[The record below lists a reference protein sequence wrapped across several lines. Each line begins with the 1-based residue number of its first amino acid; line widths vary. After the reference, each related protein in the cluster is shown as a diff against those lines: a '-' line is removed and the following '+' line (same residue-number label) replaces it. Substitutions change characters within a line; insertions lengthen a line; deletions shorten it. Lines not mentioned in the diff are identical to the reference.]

1 MEQVIMGA
9 VVLAVVLV
17 VKRKE
22 AFSLRWQ
29 PDQSTWVAIG
39 TGTLAFLLSVSLL
52 LLEPGSIAGRIVLYG
67 GVWAMCGVAIPWGYV
82 LLVERDTIAG
92 LGLRKE
98 KWLQSL
104 LIGLGLAAFFSL
116 VILFEVDFAALDWNQ
131 VGRSA
136 VVLIGAGG
144 LFELFLYYGFIHLRL
159 EKAFGPLPAILLT
172 AVIYVLWHT
181 GTQLPMEADPWLGA
195 LKLLGVGLMYQAV
208 FSLTYNL
215 VIIWPFFL
223 GVGVMIDFM
232 VNIGE
237 LERISAAFPWAVGT
251 IIVMVLTIL
260 GIGLIAKRG
269 RDFRESGKSGGEV
282 G

>member
-1 MEQVIMGA
+1 MEQIIMGA
-9 VVLAVVLV
+9 IVLAVVLV

-29 PDQSTWVAIG
+29 PDQGTWVAIG
-39 TGTLAFLLSVSLL
+39 TGLLAFALSASLL
-52 LLEPGSIAGRIVLYG
+52 LLEPGSIAYRIVLYG
-67 GVWAMCGVAIPWGYV
+67 GIWVLCGVAVPWGYV

-98 KWLQSL
+98 KWLRSL
-104 LIGLGLAAFFSL
+104 LTGIGVAAFLSL
-116 VILFEVDFAALDWNQ
+116 VIIFEVDFAALDWGQ
-131 VGRSA
+131 FGRSA

-144 LFELFLYYGFIHLRL
+144 LFELFLYYGFIHLHL
-159 EKAFGPLPAILLT
+159 EKAFGTLPAILLT
-172 AVIYVLWHT
+172 AIIYVLWHT
-181 GTQLPMEADPWLGA
+181 GTQLPMESDPWMGA
-195 LKLLGVGLMYQAV
+195 LKLLGVGVMYQAV

-215 VIIWPFFL
+215 LIIWPFFL

-251 IIVMVLTIL
+251 IIAMALTVL
-260 GIGLIAKRG
+260 GIGLIAKK
-269 RDFRESGKSGGEV
+269 RDKID
-282 G
+282 

>member
-1 MEQVIMGA
+1 MEQIIMG
-9 VVLAVVLV
+9 VIVLAVVLV

-29 PDQSTWVAIG
+29 PDQSTWIAVG
-39 TGTLAFLLSVSLL
+39 TGILAFILSTSLL
-52 LLEPGSIAGRIVLYG
+52 TLEPGSVASRIVLYG
-67 GVWAMCGVAIPWGYV
+67 GIWTLCGVAIPWGYV

-98 KWLQSL
+98 KWLRSL
-104 LIGLGLAAFFSL
+104 LIGIGVAAFFSL
-116 VILFEVDFAALDWNQ
+116 VIIFQADFAKLDWNQ

-136 VVLIGAGG
+136 AVLIGAGG

-172 AVIYVLWHT
+172 AVIYVLWHI

-195 LKLLGVGLMYQAV
+195 LKLLGVGVMYQAV

-215 VIIWPFFL
+215 LIIWPFFL

-237 LERISAAFPWAVGT
+237 LERISTAFPWAVGT
-251 IIVMVLTIL
+251 ILAMILTIL
-260 GIGLIAKRG
+260 GISLIAKR
-269 RDFRESGKSGGEV
+269 RDKTG
-282 G
+282 